1 MTGYCWAIHY
11 FSLDGI
17 RIKVKVMLIF
27 GTQLHIVTFIFIVL
41 EFCMFIFQL
50 AYYLFRP
57 QDKVRLW
64 YLILLLLMLF
74 YNVTGGLFPDPKIK
88 LAISTQEM
96 IAYGSGFLMAS
107 YFPFYFY
114 KAFELK
120 SLRWH
125 VLYGVPLFLLTPYV
139 VFFIVVYSINGNL
152 TAGIKFGMIAP
163 FIYAMVL
170 LWVMFTAIRKKHA
183 ANRNHPNYFEE
194 IATYWAISPWASMT
208 VFGLVEES
216 QLIEVLFT
224 NSGIII
230 ITILF
235 LWKSIKKERL
245 EYARLLE
252 MGHRGYRPEAFEEAC
267 KIYRL
272 TNREIQII
280 LLLRQGLTYKKIS
293 EELFIS
299 GKTVDNHVQNI
310 YEKTGANNKVALF
323 HKLHF

>member
-1 MTGYCWAIHY
+1 
-11 FSLDGI
+11 
-17 RIKVKVMLIF
+17 
-27 GTQLHIVTFIFIVL
+27 
-41 EFCMFIFQL
+41 
-50 AYYLFRP
+50 
-57 QDKVRLW
+57 
-64 YLILLLLMLF
+64 MLF
-74 YNVTGGLFPDPKIK
+74 YNITGGLFPDPQIK

-125 VLYGVPLFLLTPYV
+125 VLYGVPLFLLTPYI
-139 VFFIVVYSINGNL
+139 VFFILIYSINGNL
-152 TAGIKFGMIAP
+152 TADIKFGMIVP
-163 FIYAMVL
+163 FIYAIVL

-183 ANRNHPNYFEE
+183 ENQNYPNYFEE
-194 IATYWAISPWASMT
+194 IATYCAISPWASMT

-235 LWKSIKKERL
+235 LWKSIKKERF
-245 EYARLLE
+245 EHARLLE
-252 MGHRGYRPEAFEEAC
+252 MGNRSYRSEAFEEAC
-267 KIYRL
+267 KLYKL

-280 LLLRQGLTYKKIS
+280 LLLRRGLTYKKIS

-310 YEKTGANNKVALF
+310 YEKTNANNKVALF
-323 HKLHF
+323 HKVYI

>member
-107 YFPFYFY
+107 
-114 KAFELK
+114 
-120 SLRWH
+120 
-125 VLYGVPLFLLTPYV
+125 
-139 VFFIVVYSINGNL
+139 FIVVYSINGNL